1 MGVSPDIELG
11 KSFIGEGDVD
21 EGIRALSNEGKV
33 GEGWIGLRVNCL
45 GGSAGSVEQK
55 SGAGELLWGGTR
67 CGDEVGGSPP
77 NGLLGLPNENAI
89 VSWVMHG
96 VR

>member
-21 EGIRALSNEGKV
+21 EGIRASVSNEDKV

-45 GGSAGSVEQK
+45 GGSVGSAG
-55 SGAGELLWGGTR
+55 
-67 CGDEVGGSPP
+67 
-77 NGLLGLPNENAI
+77 
-89 VSWVMHG
+89 
-96 VR
+96 